1 MELSTITP
9 FIEATALGLG
19 VGLEREWDS
28 RDGGE
33 LAAGSRT
40 FALVGLLGCVAAS
53 LGPYMVAAGL
63 LAVGAIGV
71 VAYMRTAVKD
81 IGATTEVALV
91 LTYAFGA
98 LVWQNAQLALG
109 LAVVAV
115 VLLASKS
122 RIHGLTESWLSQV
135 EVDDAIRF
143 FVIAFVVLPVLP
155 DRAMGPYGAIN
166 PYHVWILVV
175 AMTGISWLGYIAV
188 RLVGASKGT
197 LVAGFAGGFI
207 SASATTASMGSASRQ
222 PGARKGVLLAGAI
235 GASVATPVQLF
246 LVLGVASPKVLE
258 AMAAPLAVALTILV
272 AEGALIFYL
281 ARDATRHD
289 TDKAVPTGRPFSL
302 VPALT
307 LAALITVVLVASRWG
322 AEVFGAAGTVLTT
335 ALAGFADAHAPIL
348 SAASLARAGS
358 LSEHVAILAGSAAL
372 LTNTVTKA
380 VLAFVS
386 GGVRFGAPFAVLMA
400 PPVAGFA
407 IALFATGALT

>member
-9 FIEATALGLG
+9 FIEAAALGLG

-33 LAAGSRT
+33 LATGSRT

-53 LGPYMVAAGL
+53 LSPYMVAAGL
-63 LAVGAIGV
+63 LAIGAIGV
-71 VAYMRTAVKD
+71 VAYIRTAVRD
-81 IGATTEVALV
+81 VGATTEVALV
-91 LTYAFGA
+91 GTYAFGA
-98 LVWQNAQLALG
+98 LVWSNAQLALG

-115 VLLASKS
+115 VLLASKR

-155 DRAMGPYGAIN
+155 DRALGPWGAIN
-166 PYHVWILVV
+166 PYHIWILVV

-188 RLVGASKGT
+188 RLVGASNGT

-222 PGARKGVLLAGAI
+222 PGAPKALLLAGAI

-246 LVLGVASPKVLE
+246 LVLGVASPTVLST
-258 AMAAPLAVALTILV
+258 MAAPLAVALAILV
-272 AEGALIFYL
+272 AEGVVIFFP
-281 ARDATRHD
+281 ARGRAHGSDRVAPNR
-289 TDKAVPTGRPFSL
+289 RPFSL
-302 VPALT
+302 LPALS

-322 AEVFGAAGTVLTT
+322 AEVSGSAGTLATT
-335 ALAGFADAHAPIL
+335 ALAGFADAHAPVL
-348 SAASLARAGS
+348 SAASLFTAGS
-358 LSEHVAILAGSAAL
+358 LSEHVAVLAGSAAL
-372 LTNTVTKA
+372 LTNTVTK
-380 VLAFVS
+380 VGLAFVT
-386 GGVRFGAPFAVLMA
+386 GGARFGVPFVALLVL
-400 PPVAGFA
+400 PVAGYTM
-407 IALFATGALT
+407 ALSANGAFG

>member
-71 VAYMRTAVKD
+71 VAYMRTAIKD

-98 LVWQNAQLALG
+98 LVWRNAQLALG

-115 VLLASKS
+115 VLLASKR

-155 DRAMGPYGAIN
+155 DRALGPYGAIN
-166 PYHVWILVV
+166 PYHIWVLVV

-246 LVLGVASPKVLE
+246 LVLGVASPTVLSD
-258 AMAAPLAVALTILV
+258 MAAPLAVVLTILV
-272 AEGALIFYL
+272 AEGALIFFL
-281 ARDATRHD
+281 ARGGDHD
-289 TDKAVPTGRPFSL
+289 SDKAAPNRRPFSL
-302 VPALT
+302 IPALT
-307 LAALITVVLVASRWG
+307 LAALITVVLVVSRWG
-322 AEVFGAAGTVLTT
+322 AEAFGAAGTVATT
-335 ALAGFADAHAPIL
+335 ALAGFADAHAP
-348 SAASLARAGS
+348 
-358 LSEHVAILAGSAAL
+358 
-372 LTNTVTKA
+372 
-380 VLAFVS
+380 VL
-386 GGVRFGAPFAVLMA
+386 
-400 PPVAGFA
+400 
-407 IALFATGALT
+407 